1 MSLDLNLPL
10 DQIAFLSREKARMLA
25 EALSVEIVKHKTA
38 YYENDAPVVD
48 DATYDALQAEIGR
61 PGC

>member
-25 EALSVEIVKHKTA
+25 EALSVEIVKHKDSLLRERRA
-38 YYENDAPVVD
+38 S
-48 DATYDALQAEIGR
+48 G
-61 PGC
+61 